1 MIPSINYLH
10 ISLRMI
16 IPEIAKAKVLGFD
29 NILQECQTLS
39 NFPRFFP
46 LRIYTQFT
54 ENIVG
59 LLLAKAAFLRLEP
72 IRLVQ

>member
-1 MIPSINYLH
+1 MIPSISYLH
-10 ISLRMI
+10 IHI
-16 IPEIAKAKVLGFD
+16 FTKVLGFD